1 MKEKSSLSDI
11 INHRIQ
17 KLNQIKESKI
27 ESFGYSFKQNANIKD
42 ILLDQ
47 SGWLG
52 KKVKICGRIIALR
65 KMGKACFIH
74 IQIDGDKIQLYV
86 KTSNLEEN
94 VYDSIVRNL
103 DIGDIVGVSG
113 EVFLTKTSELSIRA
127 NSLVILS
134 KNIRPLPNLKEKD
147 GEAFFA
153 FNDKELRYRNRH
165 LDLITN
171 PETRSVFIK
180 RASIIKEIRD
190 ILDGKG
196 FLEVETPCLQPLYG
210 GASAR
215 PFTTHHN
222 TLDKDLYLRI
232 ASELYLKRLI
242 VGGFDRVYEIGKNFR
257 NEGMDKNHNPEF
269 TMLEFYCAYADVYDM
284 LELTEKMI
292 RKTFIYLKEIFTD
305 YNVNI
310 DFMKKFEV
318 YSFFDKLKEEAGID
332 FKKIE
337 KEKLYDLLVKNKVSV
352 DKKMNYGKLL
362 DKAFSFF
369 VEPKLINPTFIVDY
383 PLAISPLAK
392 RKRNSKDNIVERF
405 ELFVSG
411 MEIANS
417 FSELN
422 DPQDQ
427 AERMN
432 EQNKLRELGDEE
444 AQTIDYNFLNAM
456 ECGMPPCGGVGIGI
470 DRLVMLLTSQVSI
483 KDVILFPA
491 MRNIKD

>member
-242 VGGFDRVYEIGKNFR
+242 VGGFDKVYEIGKNFR
-257 NEGMDKNHNPEF
+257 NEGMDKSHNPEF
-269 TMLEFYCAYADVYDM
+269 TMLEFYEAYSDVNDM
-284 LELTEKMI
+284 ICITEDI
-292 RKTFIYLKEIFTD
+292 
-305 YNVNI
+305 
-310 DFMKKFEV
+310 
-318 YSFFDKLKEEAGID
+318 
-332 FKKIE
+332 FKKIA
-337 KEKLYDLLVKNKVSV
+337 
-352 DKKMNYGKLL
+352 KKMNSSKFKFNGNLIDLNNDFNIFTMKDLFEKYIDVNPIDLNDSDLNSLADKHGIDKEKYAHRGKLIEKL
-362 DKAFSFF
+362 FSNLI
-369 VEPKLINPTFIVDY
+369 EPNLIQPTFVTEY
-383 PLAISPLAK
+383 PVEISPLARYK
-392 RKRNSKDNIVERF
+392 RDDSSNKYVERF
-405 ELFVSG
+405 ELFISG
-411 MEIANS
+411 LEFANS

-422 DPQDQ
+422 DSFDQ
-427 AERMN
+427 KERLLKQQSML
-432 EQNKLRELGDEE
+432 KKGDDE
-444 AQTIDYNFLNAM
+444 AQVFDREFIEVL
-456 ECGMPPCGGVGIGI
+456 ESGMPPTGGVGVGI
-470 DRLVMLLTSQVSI
+470 DRMVMLFAEQDSI
-483 KDVILFPA
+483 KDVIFFPS
-491 MRNIKD
+491 MRDE